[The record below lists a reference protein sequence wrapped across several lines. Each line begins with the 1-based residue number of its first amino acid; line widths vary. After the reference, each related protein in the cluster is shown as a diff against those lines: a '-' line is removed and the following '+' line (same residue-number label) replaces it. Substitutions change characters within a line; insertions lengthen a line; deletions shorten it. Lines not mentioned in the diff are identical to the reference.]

1 MDIINKFLHSKW
13 LTKASKCIKS
23 PTAMSKL
30 ALSAGIY
37 IQKNGLHSVK
47 EHLQLMGDYIRDV
60 ASGKYKGYKKTH
72 LTLIVAAVLYVVS
85 PIDIIPD
92 FLIVAGL
99 IDDAAI
105 IAWAFN
111 EMSKELAQYKK
122 AIEQPDTS
130 TDEYAIMDEE
140 DLQA

>member
-13 LTKASKCIKS
+13 MTKASKCIKT
-23 PTAMSKL
+23 PGALTKL

-37 IQKNGLHSVK
+37 IKKNGLHSVK
-47 EHLQLMGDYIRDV
+47 DHLTLMGDYIREV
-60 ASGKYKGYKKTH
+60 AAGRYKGYSKGN

-85 PIDIIPD
+85 PLDIIPD

-111 EMSKELAQYKK
+111 EMNKELTKYQESIKK
-122 AIEQPDTS
+122 EEKQKGENGEIE
-130 TDEYAIMDEE
+130 A
-140 DLQA
+140 

>member
-13 LTKASKCIKS
+13 MTKASKCIKS
-23 PTAMSKL
+23 PGALTKL

-37 IQKNGLHSVK
+37 IKKNGLYSVK
-47 EHLQLMGDYIRDV
+47 DHLTLMGNYIRDV
-60 ASGKYKGYKKTH
+60 AAGRYKGYSKGN

-85 PIDIIPD
+85 PLDIIPD

-111 EMSKELAQYKK
+111 EMNKELTKYQESIKK
-122 AIEQPDTS
+122 EEGEKGDNGEIEV
-130 TDEYAIMDEE
+130 
-140 DLQA
+140 

>member
-13 LTKASKCIKS
+13 ITQASKCIKS
-23 PTAMSKL
+23 PDALTKL

-37 IQKNGLHSVK
+37 IKKNGLHSVK
-47 EHLQLMGDYIRDV
+47 DHLALMGDYIRDV
-60 ASGKYKGYKKTH
+60 ATGRYKGYSKGN

-85 PIDIIPD
+85 PLDIIPD

-111 EMSKELAQYKK
+111 EMNKELTKYQDSIKEEEEQK
-122 AIEQPDTS
+122 DENGEIET
-130 TDEYAIMDEE
+130 
-140 DLQA
+140 

>member
-30 ALSAGIY
+30 ALSAGVY
-37 IQKNGLHSVK
+37 IHKNGLHSVR

-60 ASGKYKGYKKTH
+60 ASGKYKGYKKAH

-85 PIDIIPD
+85 PLDVIPD
-92 FLIVAGL
+92 FLIMAGL

-122 AIEQPDTS
+122 AKEQHHTH
-130 TDEYAIMDEE
+130 TDDYEIIDER
-140 DLQA
+140 DPQA

>member
-13 LTKASKCIKS
+13 MTKASKCIKT
-23 PTAMSKL
+23 PGALTKL

-37 IQKNGLHSVK
+37 IKKNGLHSVK
-47 EHLQLMGDYIRDV
+47 DHLTLMGDYIRDV
-60 ASGKYKGYKKTH
+60 AAGRYKGYSKGN

-85 PIDIIPD
+85 PLDIIPD

-111 EMSKELAQYKK
+111 EMNKELTKYQESIKK
-122 AIEQPDTS
+122 EEKQKGENGEIE
-130 TDEYAIMDEE
+130 A
-140 DLQA
+140 